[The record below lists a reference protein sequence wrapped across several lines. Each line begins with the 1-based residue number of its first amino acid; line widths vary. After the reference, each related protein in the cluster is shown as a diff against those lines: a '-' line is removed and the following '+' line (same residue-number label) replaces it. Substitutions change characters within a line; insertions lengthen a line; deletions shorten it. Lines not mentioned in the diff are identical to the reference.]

1 MKKNSTVTG
10 FIAGVVVSII
20 VCSVFTLVYFKPFSH
35 GGKSDS
41 ISEKLALIE
50 KEIDSEFYKKYD
62 KTKVKDMVLNFKYIA
77 GIKSES
83 KGYGAGPPRA
93 GQLRG
98 GHGLLRHPRIGREN
112 DQGALRQRL
121 GLHVQKLAGVVGGRG
136 KRRALFATM
145 V

>member
-50 KEIDSEFYKKYD
+50 KEIDSEFYKN
-62 KTKVKDMVLNFKYIA
+62 TI
-77 GIKSES
+77 
-83 KGYGAGPPRA
+83 
-93 GQLRG
+93 
-98 GHGLLRHPRIGREN
+98 
-112 DQGALRQRL
+112 
-121 GLHVQKLAGVVGGRG
+121 
-136 KRRALFATM
+136 KRRSKICLQRHI
-145 V
+145 